1 MTTDLKAQL
10 QRLQTPQ
17 TSVLVESK
25 SRASILYESSEAAQ
39 IDRKT
44 IFDGAKQGLADLIKL
59 NPAFQ
64 QFQNTLFDESA
75 INLERSVEKE
85 DVNKALNKTINK
97 FLLRLSPHFLIHPAH
112 KCLEWLIRR
121 YSIHKYN
128 ITDMMGLILPYHET
142 NMFVKCLQTIRFN
155 EAKNSE
161 KKLFDW
167 MKAIQ
172 KPGVPMAKQTIISQ
186 AAANTRLLS
195 FISQTTLDAVNELQH
210 RAHSLQALFA
220 FYSTITLGA
229 LDALDE
235 IIDSHISSIINTLST
250 GLSSDT
256 VDFCAASMLITAL
269 LMTKTNFA
277 DILLEPVVEK
287 LSKNLT
293 RQELRRE
300 SLVLLILICRTQTD
314 SMEMIVEALL
324 SVDASLIV
332 TTLGCLYEDKVDILP
347 LCTPL
352 IKKCL
357 GMAEDKK
364 MAMTYHKLIEML
376 LKEITFKTDDA
387 NAVIR

>member
-17 TSVLVESK
+17 TSALVESK
-25 SRASILYESSEAAQ
+25 SRASILYNPNEAAQ

-44 IFDGAKQGLADLIKL
+44 IFDGAKQGLADLVKL

-64 QFQNTLFDESA
+64 QFQNTLFDATA
-75 INLERSVEKE
+75 INLERSVERR
-85 DVNKALNKTINK
+85 DVNKALNVTIKK

-121 YSIHKYN
+121 YAIHKYN
-128 ITDMMGLILPYHET
+128 IDDMMGLILPYHET
-142 NMFVKCLQTIRFN
+142 KMFVKCFQTIQFN
-155 EAKNSE
+155 DE
-161 KKLFDW
+161 KKSSWYW
-167 MKAIQ
+167 MKYIQ
-172 KPGVPMAKQTIISQ
+172 KPGVAMSKQEIISKASQ
-186 AAANTRLLS
+186 DTSLLS
-195 FISQTTLDAVNELQH
+195 FISKTTLAAVNELQH

-229 LDALDE
+229 LDILDE
-235 IIDSHISSIINTLST
+235 INESHISSIINTLSN
-250 GLSSDT
+250 GLSSET
-256 VDFCAASMLITAL
+256 VDFCAASMIITAL
-269 LMTKTNFA
+269 LMTKIEFN
-277 DILLEPVVEK
+277 DIFLKQAVEK

-314 SMEMIVEALL
+314 STEMVVENLL

-332 TTLGCLYEDKVDILP
+332 PTLGYLYEDKVDVLP

-357 GMAEDKK
+357 GKVENKK
-364 MAMTYHKLIEML
+364 KAMTYHKLIEML
-376 LKEITFKTDDA
+376 LMEITFKSDDA